1 MARKYK
7 IKIIKITAA
16 GKHLK
21 KKYIFKR
28 MIIKL
33 MSIYIICFKFF
44 LLYYCEKRQNC
55 TSVQTTG
62 NPSPGT
68 VQQRSQ
74 LYSIEQVQQSVWSST
89 IYPILF
95 YPNLYISCLVLSY
108 PIQFRPILSY
118 YIPTYHISFCPIL
131 SYFILPP
138 TLCLMNLHSTN

>member
-1 MARKYK
+1 
-7 IKIIKITAA
+7 
-16 GKHLK
+16 
-21 KKYIFKR
+21 

-55 TSVQTTG
+55 TSVHTTG

-108 PIQFRPILSY
+108 PIQFRPILPPPVLLYPNLSY
-118 YIPTYHISFCPIL
+118 LVLSYPIL
-131 SYFILPP
+131 FYPIALPP